1 MRFVDRKETHRHLA
15 QPLKSVSRSQPFRRK
30 IKQPIFP
37 ARRFLH
43 HLPTLRRTLKAID
56 RRRRNA
62 HLRQLRRLVL
72 HQRDQ
77 RRNHYRRLPRNH
89 RRKLVAQRLSTASR
103 HHHTSIVRRQQTAD
117 NIFLLGAKFVV
128 SPIASQRFRQVW
140 TSIGHS
146 FSDLLF
152 PDLQGSIAL
161 QVLVKS
167 VSAQH
172 PICDE
177 SAKLT

>member
-1 MRFVDRKETHRHLA
+1 MRFIHSKATDRHSRQPFESISRG
-15 QPLKSVSRSQPFRRK
+15 QPLRGK
-30 IKQPIFP
+30 IKQPIFA
-37 ARRFLH
+37 ARRLLH
-43 HLPTLRRTLKAID
+43 HLPPLRRTLTTID
-56 RRRRNA
+56 YRRWNA
-62 HLRQLRRLVL
+62 HLRQLRGLVL